1 MLFCWSLSNIIQTI
15 NPKPTELNVNSDHQL
30 STFPTLHH
38 VCFEKGKWS
47 QCLLGTSLLQIQ
59 DPSFVYCLSRNQ
71 NAYIL
76 KSLDFDLPT
85 FQTKQSHRHEF
96 IPTKK
101 WYPMKA
107 SKSIRNKKDI
117 AKTHTHTQAINN
129 IPPIIR
135 KQINKNT
142 KFYHFPNLHQGQ
154 DGWTNRSLTST
165 PLLPGTPQTRSDEMS
180 TSDLETLNALFQTNM
195 TIENDSLQS
204 YLSSQHDTQEGWS
217 LRSAS
222 THQGV
227 HQWLNTTDEEHT

>member
-117 AKTHTHTQAINN
+117 AKTHTHTGNQQYPTNHSETN
-129 IPPIIR
+129 QQ
-135 KQINKNT
+135 KHQILS
-142 KFYHFPNLHQGQ
+142 FSESPS
-154 DGWTNRSLTST
+154 RS
-165 PLLPGTPQTRSDEMS
+165 R
-180 TSDLETLNALFQTNM
+180 
-195 TIENDSLQS
+195 
-204 YLSSQHDTQEGWS
+204 
-217 LRSAS
+217 
-222 THQGV
+222 
-227 HQWLNTTDEEHT
+227 